1 MADDYFDLEKIVS
14 NKSEKVDDELDRLD
28 REVRRL
34 TKGTASVMLYPISS
48 DAANIFFDGN
58 EQDESYYILL
68 KYQNPKTNSAVRNR
82 FAVISYTEFY
92 PAYIKPLK
100 LEKCDVVK
108 CNDETDLRKILKNI
122 VNDDTVI
129 RSIRN
134 AIRINEEK

>member
-1 MADDYFDLEKIVS
+1 MADDYFDLEKIMS
-14 NKSEKVDDELDRLD
+14 NKSEKVDDELDRLN
-28 REVRRL
+28 REVCRL
-34 TKGTASVMLYPISS
+34 TKGAASVMLYPISE
-48 DAANIFFDGN
+48 DAARIFFDGN

-68 KYQNPKTNSAVRNR
+68 AYKNPKTNSTVRNR

-108 CNDETDLRKILKNI
+108 CNDETDLRKILKTI

-129 RSIRN
+129 RSVRN